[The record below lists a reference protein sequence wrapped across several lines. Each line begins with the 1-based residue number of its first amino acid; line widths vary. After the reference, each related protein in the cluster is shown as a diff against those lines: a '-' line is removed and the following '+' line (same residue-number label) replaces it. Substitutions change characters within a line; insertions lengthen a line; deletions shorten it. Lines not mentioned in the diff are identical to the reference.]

1 MEIGLIIAALAF
13 CGVSVYCF
21 CKANFCACTRAGAC
35 DNPVN
40 HYWLG
45 AIVCALAALL
55 CCCSALHT
63 ENGTLLWMILMTS
76 CFSGA
81 LLSAKHSAKKRCTK
95 AITKAQAKPA
105 DALLTN
111 EPN

>member
-13 CGVSVYCF
+13 CGASVYCF
-21 CKANFCACTRAGAC
+21 CKANFCACTKAGEC

-45 AIVCALAALL
+45 AILTAMVALL
-55 CCCSALHT
+55 CCCAALHS
-63 ENGTLLWMILMTS
+63 ENGTLLWLLLMCS

-81 LLSAKHSAKKRCTK
+81 LLSAKQSAKRRCDK
-95 AITKAQAKPA
+95 SITKKGVKPP

-111 EPN
+111 EPS